1 MKIDFPPFQD
11 ILNFGDPKLINWTK
25 YMESY
30 CLGTKQYVLKEEL
43 SELPRA
49 RKTLQRLVQ
58 FYLKIF
64 DGALNL
70 Q

>member
-1 MKIDFPPFQD
+1 
-11 ILNFGDPKLINWTK
+11 
-25 YMESY
+25 MEAY

-58 FYLKIF
+58 FYLERF
-64 DGALNL
+64 YGALKM